1 MYIPHNAISITHELN
16 RTWLKIFYHNCTNGK
31 YFNKDKPEEIQYIN
45 EEDKFS
51 ILGLITDDFKVENG
65 YYEFLL
71 KYPEHPGGYNHWQQK
86 GFPLTTKEE
95 NDIGYHLCDGCE
107 ITWDG
112 RDWRGLAKSNRT
124 SETFIDGSNSN
135 YWFYAIGAMHS
146 NYNHPVQIP
155 GPVLNTTEITVYSV
169 YLYLRITD
177 EMISKLLLKT
187 IGTHYIQRILP
198 LIFIPF
204 IGSGQ

>member
-1 MYIPHNAISITHELN
+1 M
-16 RTWLKIFYHNCTNGK
+16 K
-31 YFNKDKPEEIQYIN
+31 YIN
-45 EEDKFS
+45 EVDKFS

-71 KYPEHPGGYNHWQQK
+71 KYPEYPGGYNHWQQK
-86 GFPLTTKEE
+86 YFPLTTKEE
-95 NDIGYHLCDGCE
+95 NDIGYHLCDGCK

-112 RDWRGLAKSNRT
+112 HDWRGLAKSNRT
-124 SETFIDGSNSN
+124 NETFIDGSNSN

-146 NYNHPVQIP
+146 NYDHSVKIP
-155 GPVLNTTEITVYSV
+155 GPVLNIKEITVYSV

-177 EMISKLLLKT
+177 EMLSKLLLKT

-198 LIFIPF
+198 VIFIPF
-204 IGSGQ
+204 IGKGK